1 MIKKSLKIL
10 PMIILS
16 TCLYGF
22 DFLDNV
28 VEGYQNVKDT
38 FKKGMEIGEAS
49 RWAYLSS
56 RLFPEHMEE
65 GMKKYGINTND
76 FCRRTISLD
85 YVVATDDSPEHVKN
99 AVKEEDEL
107 IREFKTYGYVQGS
120 IKDYYE
126 KTKNKKFTDKLYEKL
141 EENKNKED
149 REKIIGLW
157 MKGLGLEFP
166 DDDDSGTSR
175 YKAHRVYECHKNKTM
190 DELVYSIERDLGLTY
205 TLKTPKKAG
214 DQAEDL
220 LGQALM
226 MVF

>member
-65 GMKKYGINTND
+65 PPWPGRPQRSMKNVHNLGYSNKGGVS
-76 FCRRTISLD
+76 SLRSA
-85 YVVATDDSPEHVKN
+85 AT
-99 AVKEEDEL
+99 
-107 IREFKTYGYVQGS
+107 
-120 IKDYYE
+120 
-126 KTKNKKFTDKLYEKL
+126 
-141 EENKNKED
+141 
-149 REKIIGLW
+149 
-157 MKGLGLEFP
+157 
-166 DDDDSGTSR
+166 
-175 YKAHRVYECHKNKTM
+175 
-190 DELVYSIERDLGLTY
+190 
-205 TLKTPKKAG
+205 
-214 DQAEDL
+214 
-220 LGQALM
+220 
-226 MVF
+226 